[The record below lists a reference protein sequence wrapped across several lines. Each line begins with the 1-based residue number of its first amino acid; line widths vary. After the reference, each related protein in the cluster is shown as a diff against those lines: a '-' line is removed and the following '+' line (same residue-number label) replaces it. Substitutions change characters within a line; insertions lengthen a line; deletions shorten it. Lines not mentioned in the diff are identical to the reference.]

1 MARLAERSLE
11 NRLLPYAAIGL
22 FSLSTTGL
30 AGGANLPGKGDLP
43 RLESFEGSP
52 VSALLPP
59 DAIPAMDTPQF
70 VSASEA
76 SAFMKDDE
84 PVLGVMHDRIA
95 KAYSL
100 WHLDRHEI
108 VNDRLGSQGV
118 AVTW

>member
-1 MARLAERSLE
+1 MRRSFE
-11 NRLLPYAAIGL
+11 NRLLPYAAVGL
-22 FSLSTTGL
+22 CSLSTAAL
-30 AGGANLPGKGDLP
+30 ASGGTGKGELP
-43 RLESFEGSP
+43 RPQSLEGST

-59 DAIPAMDTPQF
+59 DAIPAIDTPQF
-70 VSASEA
+70 VSASKA

-84 PVLGVMHDRIA
+84 PVLGVILDGTA

-108 VNDRLGSQGV
+108 VNDQLGDQSV

>member
-1 MARLAERSLE
+1 MQRSFE
-11 NRLLPYAAIGL
+11 SRLLPYATVGL

-30 AGGANLPGKGDLP
+30 ASGAAVPGKGDLP
-43 RLESFEGSP
+43 RLESLEGSP

-70 VSASEA
+70 VSASES
-76 SAFMKDDE
+76 SALMKEDE
-84 PVLGVMHDRIA
+84 PVLGVMHEGIA

-108 VNDRLGSQGV
+108 VNDRLGDRDV

>member
-1 MARLAERSLE
+1 MERSFE
-11 NRLLPYAAIGL
+11 NRWLPYVAVGL
-22 FSLSTTGL
+22 FSLTATAL
-30 AGGANLPGKGDLP
+30 ASGAASPASGELP
-43 RLESFEGSP
+43 RLESLEGSP

-59 DAIPAMDTPQF
+59 DAIPAIDTPQF
-70 VSASEA
+70 VPASEA
-76 SAFMKDDE
+76 STFMKDDE
-84 PVLGVMHDRIA
+84 PVLGVMHDGIA

>member
-1 MARLAERSLE
+1 MQRSFE
-11 NRLLPYAAIGL
+11 SRLLPYAAVAL
-22 FSLSTTGL
+22 FSLSTTAPASG
-30 AGGANLPGKGDLP
+30 AGLPGKGDLP
-43 RLESFEGSP
+43 RLQSLEGSP

-59 DAIPAMDTPQF
+59 DAIPAMDSPQF
-70 VSASEA
+70 VSASDA

>member
-1 MARLAERSLE
+1 MERSFE
-11 NRLLPYAAIGL
+11 NGLLRYAAVGL
-22 FSLSTTGL
+22 FSLTATAL
-30 AGGANLPGKGDLP
+30 ASGAGSPAKGELP
-43 RLESFEGSP
+43 RLESLEGSP

-59 DAIPAMDTPQF
+59 DAIPAIDTPQF

-84 PVLGVMHDRIA
+84 PMLGVMHDGIA